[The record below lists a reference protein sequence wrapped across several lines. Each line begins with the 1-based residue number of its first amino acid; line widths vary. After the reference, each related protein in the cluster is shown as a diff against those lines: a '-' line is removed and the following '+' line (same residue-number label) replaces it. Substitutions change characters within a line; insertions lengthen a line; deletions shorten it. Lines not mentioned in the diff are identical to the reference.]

1 MNVLVLIALC
11 LVEFMFFVFAII
23 IVRSGLRQLLN
34 RAFFFFLIAF
44 AVWTALNYVSN
55 VVQIGYDALLPINR
69 MLFVASSLALYF
81 LANFV
86 TTVTGRYRSV
96 TALVLA
102 TLITTV
108 VSIVASTPLVVDNI
122 IIDSS
127 NAISVGVI
135 FGPLAGWY
143 FLAVL
148 LLAAYSLTSLA
159 SGVRVHNRKIR
170 ASSKTLLLTIGVAII
185 AILITNV
192 LLPVVFNRFDF
203 SILGLLFGALIIGGV
218 GYAMVRH
225 GLFDIRFAVVRS
237 VTYSLVLVT
246 LAGLYLIIALAF
258 SALFGGDIS
267 SPNQAVS
274 GVIISVLLASVFQP
288 IKHFFDKVTNRFF
301 YRDHYNTGDL
311 FARLNKTLTSTT
323 DLRGLLERAANEIG
337 RTLKSEQTFFFIN
350 TLDGHY
356 ISAGTT
362 HHKQLPKTD
371 TIQLESVRNTAH
383 GVIVAS
389 LLANNDP
396 IRRLMVSHKVE
407 LILPL
412 VQGSERIGYLCLGEH
427 LTSGYTTRDMK
438 VLGTISDELVI
449 AIQNALSVQEVKALN
464 ETLQQRINEAT
475 RELRTSNAQLQ
486 RLDKAK
492 DEFVGM
498 ASHQL
503 RTPLTS
509 VKGYISMV
517 IEGDAGKITDA
528 QKHLLDEAFTSSE
541 RMVHLINDFL
551 NVSRLQTGKFMI
563 DKRPVDLAKVVEQEL
578 DSLATTAAS
587 RNLTFAYKA
596 PKDFPSLDLDEGKMR
611 QVIMNFADNALYYS
625 PEHTTITVK
634 LASENGEV
642 IFTVKDAGIGVPEAE
657 QAQLFSKF
665 YRASNARKQRPD
677 GTGVGLFLA
686 KKVIDAHG
694 GKVIFESVE
703 GQGSTFGFRLPLE
716 RLHSVDDAN

>member
-1 MNVLVLIALC
+1 MNVLVLIASC

-23 IVRSGLRQLLN
+23 IVRSGLRRPLN

-44 AVWTALNYVSN
+44 AAWTTLNYASN

-96 TALVLA
+96 IVVVLA
-102 TLITTV
+102 TFIALLA
-108 VSIVASTPLVVDNI
+108 SLLASTPLVVQSVI
-122 IIDSS
+122 INGSDI
-127 NAISVGVI
+127 ISVGVT

-148 LLAAYSLTSLA
+148 LLAAYSLASLT
-159 SGVRVHNRKIR
+159 SGVRVHDRKIR

-203 SILGLLFGALIIGGV
+203 SVLGLLFGALIIGGV

-258 SALFGGDIS
+258 SALFGGDSS

-301 YRDHYNTGDL
+301 YRDNYNTGDL

-350 TLDGHY
+350 TFDGHY
-356 ISAGTT
+356 MSAGTI
-362 HHKQLPKTD
+362 HHKQLPKSD

-396 IRRLMVSHKVE
+396 IRRLMASHRVE

-412 VQGSERIGYLCLGEH
+412 IQGSERIGYLCLGEH

-438 VLGTISDELVI
+438 VLGTISDELII
-449 AIQNALSVQEVKALN
+449 AIQNALSVQEVKSLN
-464 ETLQQRINEAT
+464 ETLQQRVDEAT
-475 RELRTSNAQLQ
+475 RELRASNAQLQ

-517 IEGDAGKITDA
+517 IEGDAGKITEA

-563 DKRPVDLAKVVEQEL
+563 DKRPINLAKVVEQEL
-578 DSLATTAAS
+578 ESLATTAAS
-587 RNLTFAYKA
+587 RNLTFVYKA
-596 PKDFPSLDLDEGKMR
+596 PKDFPSLDLDEGKIR
-611 QVIMNFADNALYYS
+611 QVIMNFVDNALYYS
-625 PEHTTITVK
+625 PEHTTIMVK

-686 KKVIDAHG
+686 KKVIDAHE

-703 GQGSTFGFRLPLE
+703 GQGSMFGFRLPLE
-716 RLHSVDDAN
+716 RLRSVDNTN